1 MAASIP
7 LATGH
12 TEVAG
17 IKLANGKQIEGQNL
31 VLNGAGLR
39 TLALFK
45 VYVAALYRSSKS
57 NKADDIINSAEPQC
71 VELVMKRDV
80 DAKTIA
86 GSFRDALK
94 QNLSKDELQN
104 LDNRFNELDAAINNI
119 RQIKEGDR
127 LCLDFAGNGSTRIWF
142 NDALK
147 ETIAGDALSSAL
159 LKIWLGPKP
168 VQDNLKKALL
178 GA

>member
-1 MAASIP
+1 MTTTTP
-7 LATGH
+7 LATGY
-12 TEVAG
+12 TEIAG
-17 IKLANGKQIEGQNL
+17 VKLANGKSIEGQNL

-45 VYVAALYRSSKS
+45 VYVAALYLGQK
-57 NKADDIINSAEPQC
+57 NNNAEEIINSAAPQC
-71 VELVMKRDV
+71 IELVLKRDV
-80 DAKTIA
+80 DAKTIS

-94 QNLSKDELQN
+94 QNLSKEELQALEARLDEL
-104 LDNRFNELDAAINNI
+104 EGAINNI

-127 LCLDFAGNGSTRIWF
+127 LCIDFAGNGLTRIWF

-147 ETIAGDALSSAL
+147 ETISGESLSSAL
-159 LKIWLGPKP
+159 LKIWFGKKP

>member
-1 MAASIP
+1 MTTTTP

-17 IKLANGKQIEGQNL
+17 IKLANGKTIEGQNL

-45 VYVAALYRSSKS
+45 VYVAALYLGKK
-57 NKADDIINSAEPQC
+57 NNNADDIINSTAPQC
-71 VELVMKRDV
+71 IELVLKRDV
-80 DAKTIA
+80 DAKTISS
-86 GSFRDALK
+86 SFRDALK

-104 LDNRFNELDAAINNI
+104 LDARLNELEGAINNI

-127 LCLDFAGNGSTRIWF
+127 LCIDFAGNGLTRIWF

-147 ETIAGDALSSAL
+147 ETISGDSLSSAL
-159 LKIWLGPKP
+159 LKIWLGKKP